1 MWFSEYGF
9 HAEQGY
15 SVSEDLAMFQTNVKI
30 QGPRA
35 DEIALRVA
43 HELLADLVI
52 IVTDCD
58 ADGVDDDGACMKQ
71 PSAVLPDGKI

>member
-1 MWFSEYGF
+1 
-9 HAEQGY
+9 
-15 SVSEDLAMFQTNVKI
+15 MFQINLEV

-35 DEIALRVA
+35 DETALRVA
-43 HELLADLVI
+43 HELLANLVI

-58 ADGVDDDGACMKQ
+58 ADGVDDDGACMKH